1 MATVTPASGGEVDT
15 EAVGEGD
22 MRRAYGGLDD
32 RLTSSLGV
40 EGFEFD
46 IFLLLDGVENL
57 LVSDSPKDERRLGDR
72 RARRAKVRRSSAA

>member
-1 MATVTPASGGEVDT
+1 MATVTPASGGAVDT

-22 MRRAYGGLDD
+22 MRRTYGGLDD
-32 RLTSSLGV
+32 RLASLGI
-40 EGFEFD
+40 EID